1 MAQKYP
7 LSSKVPTDFGTNA
20 VTEDTEVRNYLNRV
34 MIPTCRNMLDRINT
48 ILSIIRLVRGAP
60 ATTDEGNIHVNLTD
74 GDPVVLWL
82 KQKAGWMPKAYLA
95 VPVTAATTETVKH
108 YFGAYPSVQ
117 IFDSTGLV
125 TAPTSITHDS
135 VDQFTVVWGGPF
147 TGTIVVVT

>member
-48 ILSIIRLVRGAP
+48 ILSIIRLVKGAP

-74 GDPVVLWL
+74 GAGVVLYL
-82 KQKAGWMPKAYLA
+82 KGSSGWVPKGYLA
-95 VPVTAATTETVKH
+95 TDVAGVTTEVVKH
-108 YFGAYPSVQ
+108 YFGAYPIIQALGTGGTVT
-117 IFDSTGLV
+117 STV
-125 TAPTSITHDS
+125 HDS
-135 VDQFTVVWGGPF
+135 VDQFTITFSAPF
-147 TGTIVVVT
+147 TGKIVALT